1 MTELSEV
8 KPYFEILK
16 KNRIFSGMTERE
28 LERGMKFFSAKI
40 SQYGKG
46 EMLNV
51 ITEPLRSFGIVLEGL
66 VHVCMA
72 DFEGQKSIMAAV
84 SKGGGFGE
92 ALSFLHFETDVY
104 IKAAEESKILWLN
117 VEKVRNAASQS
128 SEDNL
133 FIQRFI
139 ADLAERAL
147 EMNGRVQIMSKRTI
161 REKLLT
167 MFSYFSQKTEASYI
181 TVPFDR
187 SGMAVYL
194 GVDRSSLSRE
204 LAKMQAE
211 GIIRFSKNKFEI
223 L

>member
-1 MTELSEV
+1 MTELSEI
-8 KPYFEILK
+8 KPYFEILR
-16 KNRIFSGMTERE
+16 KNRIFSGMTDFE

-40 SQYGKG
+40 ISYGKG

-51 ITEPLRSFGIVLEGL
+51 ITEPIRSFGIVLSGL

-92 ALSFLHFETDVY
+92 ALSFLRLESDVY
-104 IKAAEESKILWLN
+104 IKAAEESKVLWLN
-117 VEKVRNAASQS
+117 VENVRNAVFQS
-128 SEDNL
+128 REDNL

-147 EMNGRVQIMSKRTI
+147 EMNSRVQIMSKRTI
-161 REKLLT
+161 REKILT
-167 MFSYFSQKTEASYI
+167 MLLYFSQKAEKTSFS
-181 TVPFDR
+181 VPFDR
-187 SGMAVYL
+187 NGMAVYL
-194 GVDRSSLSRE
+194 GVDRCSLSRE
-204 LAKMQAE
+204 LAKMQSE
-211 GIIRFSKNKFEI
+211 EIIRFSKNKFEI